1 MSATHVIKG
10 VVDSTSTKTVN
21 TRFGDKTVYHVT
33 VDGVEFSTGFKSL
46 YSDGEMI
53 TVGVA
58 WKYNNWQ
65 AEEGAVN
72 SNTPAAV
79 AGGPGG
85 GSGAVAQFTPKAGG
99 KGAGGFPVDPLSG
112 QISIIRQN
120 SMNRAVEIL
129 DQWSQQGIFVA
140 ASEEEYLK
148 KLLGVALTIT
158 DFNSGQDIMQLK
170 AAQAANTVAAS
181 G

>member
-33 VDGVEFSTGFKSL
+33 VDGVEFSTGFKKL
-46 YSDGEMI
+46 HSDGEMI

-65 AEEGAVN
+65 LEDGPMPSE
-72 SNTPAAV
+72 AAT

-85 GSGAVAQFTPKAGG
+85 SVTQMAPKSAG
-99 KGAGGFPVDPLSG
+99 KGPGGFPVDPTSG

-120 SMNRAVEIL
+120 SMNRAVEIVNHMIVHGTITRPL
-129 DQWSQQGIFVA
+129 DEQGYI
-140 ASEEEYLK
+140 K
-148 KLLGVALTIT
+148 KLLEVALMIT

-170 AAQAANTVAAS
+170 AAVAANKEVAN